1 VPALAPPFAFSAT
14 SPAGDAVTA
23 ELGFL
28 VLAAVVGAAAG
39 WTIAAARGRAAAQA
53 GREPLQAR
61 VAGLET
67 LGDELRKQ
75 LSARDLEVSE
85 LRSTVDAER
94 AARAQAQAR
103 WDAARQAV
111 EEQRRLLDDARERLT
126 DTFKALS
133 ADALRESQAAFLD
146 RAEAALGRRQEAM
159 EASVRPLEEALRR
172 YEEHARALEAA
183 RARAYGSLEEQLRS
197 LASSSADLQREASN
211 LAGALRAPN
220 IRGRWGEITL
230 HRVVELAGLAER
242 CDYVEQATVEGASGR
257 GRPDMIVH
265 LPNGRR
271 VVVDAKVPLAA
282 YLEAS
287 SAVGVEERGTALGRH
302 AQQFR
307 QHMTLL
313 ASKAYWEQIDGTA
326 ELVVMFVPGEAFL
339 AAALQADGTLLEDG
353 IARRVL
359 LATPTTLIGLLLA
372 IAHGWREERSAAN
385 AQQISELGRQLYE
398 RLRTLGA
405 HVEEVGST
413 LGRAVHAY
421 NRAVGSLETRVLPSA
436 RRFRDLG
443 AATGDDIVPLT
454 ALDQLPRPLTAPEYP
469 QQLTT
474 PDTLP
479 GEPA

>member
-1 VPALAPPFAFSAT
+1 M
-14 SPAGDAVTA
+14 TA
-23 ELGFL
+23 ELGL
-28 VLAAVVGAAAG
+28 VVVAAALGVAVG
-39 WTIAAARGRAAAQA
+39 WALAHGRARSAAQA
-53 GREPLQAR
+53 EREPLQAR
-61 VAGLET
+61 LAGVEA

-75 LSARDLEVSE
+75 LTARDLEISE
-85 LRSTVDAER
+85 LRSTVEAER
-94 AARAQAQAR
+94 AGRAQAQAR
-103 WDAARQAV
+103 WEAARQSV
-111 EEQRRLLDDARERLT
+111 EEQRRLLDEARERLA

-133 ADALRESQAAFLD
+133 ADALRESQVAFLD

-159 EASVRPLEEALRR
+159 DASVRPLEDALRR
-172 YEEHARALEAA
+172 YEEHAQAMEAA
-183 RARAYGSLEEQLRS
+183 RQRAYGRLEEQLRA
-197 LASSSADLQREASN
+197 LAASSADLQREAGN
-211 LAGALRAPN
+211 LAGALRAPDV
-220 IRGRWGEITL
+220 RGRWGEITL

-242 CDYVEQATVEGASGR
+242 CDYVEQATLDGPGGR

-282 YLEAS
+282 YLESTAAS
-287 SAVGVEERGTALGRH
+287 GPDDRGAALLRH

-313 ASKAYWEQIDGTA
+313 ASKAYWEQLDGTP
-326 ELVVMFVPGEAFL
+326 ELVVMFVPGEPFL
-339 AAALQADGTLLEDG
+339 AAALQADTTLLEDG

-372 IAHGWREERSAAN
+372 IAHGWREERSTAN
-385 AQQISELGRQLYE
+385 ALQISELGRQLYE

-405 HVEEVGST
+405 HVEEVGGT

-421 NRAVGSLETRVLPSA
+421 NRAVGSLESRVLPAA

-443 AATGDDIVPLT
+443 AAAGDEIPALPV
-454 ALDQLPRPLTAPEYP
+454 LDQVPRPLTAPEYP

-474 PDTLP
+474 TPDPAP
-479 GEPA
+479 GESA

>member
-1 VPALAPPFAFSAT
+1 M
-14 SPAGDAVTA
+14 TA
-23 ELGFL
+23 ELGL
-28 VLAAVVGAAAG
+28 LLLGAAAG
-39 WTIAAARGRAAAQA
+39 TAVGAAVGWVVAQARARGAAQA
-53 GREPLQAR
+53 ERELLHAR

-67 LGDELRKQ
+67 LADELRKQ
-75 LSARDLEVSE
+75 LTAREIDVAE
-85 LRSTVDAER
+85 LRGTLETER
-94 AARAQAQAR
+94 AGRAQAEAR
-103 WDAARQAV
+103 WSAARESV
-111 EEQRRLLDDARERLT
+111 EEQRRLLDEARVRLG
-126 DTFKALS
+126 DTFRALS

-146 RAEAALGRRQEAM
+146 QAEAALGRRQEAM
-159 EASVRPLEEALRR
+159 DAAMRPLEEALRR
-172 YEEHARALEAA
+172 YEEHARALEAT
-183 RARAYGSLEEQLRS
+183 RQRAYGSLEEQLRA
-197 LASSSADLQREASN
+197 LAASSADLQREAGN

-220 IRGRWGEITL
+220 VRGRWGEITL

-242 CDYVEQATVEGASGR
+242 CDYVEQATVEGPGGR

-282 YLEAS
+282 YLESVA
-287 SAVGVEERGTALGRH
+287 ATGTEERQATLARH

-313 ASKAYWEQIDGTA
+313 ASKAYWEQLDGTP
-326 ELVVMFVPGEAFL
+326 ELVVMFVPGEPFL
-339 AAALQADGTLLEDG
+339 AAALEADASLLEDG

-385 AQQISELGRQLYE
+385 ALQISELGRALYE

-421 NRAVGSLETRVLPSA
+421 NRAVGSLESRVLPAA

-443 AATGDDIVPLT
+443 AGTGEEIG
-454 ALDQLPRPLTAPEYP
+454 ALPVLEQVPRPLTAPEFP
-469 QQLTT
+469 QQLS
-474 PDTLP
+474 TLSEP
-479 GEPA
+479 GAEEPA

>member
-1 VPALAPPFAFSAT
+1 
-14 SPAGDAVTA
+14 
-23 ELGFL
+23 
-28 VLAAVVGAAAG
+28 
-39 WTIAAARGRAAAQA
+39 
-53 GREPLQAR
+53 
-61 VAGLET
+61 
-67 LGDELRKQ
+67 
-75 LSARDLEVSE
+75 
-85 LRSTVDAER
+85 
-94 AARAQAQAR
+94 
-103 WDAARQAV
+103 
-111 EEQRRLLDDARERLT
+111 
-126 DTFKALS
+126 
-133 ADALRESQAAFLD
+133 
-146 RAEAALGRRQEAM
+146 
-159 EASVRPLEEALRR
+159 
-172 YEEHARALEAA
+172 
-183 RARAYGSLEEQLRS
+183 
-197 LASSSADLQREASN
+197 
-211 LAGALRAPN
+211 
-220 IRGRWGEITL
+220 
-230 HRVVELAGLAER
+230 
-242 CDYVEQATVEGASGR
+242 
-257 GRPDMIVH
+257 
-265 LPNGRR
+265 
-271 VVVDAKVPLAA
+271 
-282 YLEAS
+282 
-287 SAVGVEERGTALGRH
+287 
-302 AQQFR
+302 
-307 QHMTLL
+307 MTLL

-474 PDTLP
+474 PDTPP